1 MLGLPPSHFY
11 ERNAMTAIEIAI
23 ALVLVATIVGIGLL
37 FGAIHS
43 PSARKEMGVRLQDD
57 DFDWSNS

>member
-1 MLGLPPSHFY
+1 MS
-11 ERNAMTAIEIAI
+11 AIEIAI

-57 DFDWSNS
+57 DFDWIDPRD